1 MYAVFEVA
9 GNQYRAV
16 EGEKVRVDRLDQ
28 KVGDKVEI
36 DQVLMIGDG
45 ESVTVGKPTVAGA
58 KVTATVTEQGK
69 GQRVV
74 VFQYRPGGKRH
85 RTNASHRQNYTWL
98 QIEQIVGKQERD

>member
-9 GNQYRAV
+9 GYQYRAV

-45 ESVTVGKPTVAGA
+45 ESVTVGKPLVAGA
-58 KVTATVTEQGK
+58 KVMATVTEQGK

-98 QIEQIVGKQERD
+98 QIEQIVGK